1 MRSTHEDPGL
11 EPEISKDSAIP
22 YFMHYRYA
30 TFMAVKLN
38 RGVVS
43 ILQIT
48 D

>member
-11 EPEISKDSAIP
+11 EPEISKGSAVP

-30 TFMAVKLN
+30 IFTATKLN